1 MNDDTKAAAF
11 EQSQRNVI
19 ASEISGEAQL
29 KLEIIQ
35 SLLEPCDRSTYGQRL
50 KDGAEKLGISV
61 RSVQRLFK
69 KYQEQGLTALTST
82 SRADKGQHRI
92 EEFWQ
97 KFIVKTYLD
106 GNKGSKRMTPKQ
118 VALKVQA
125 KASELTAVID

>member
-1 MNDDTKAAAF
+1 MNDDTEGAAF

-61 RSVQRLFK
+61 RSV
-69 KYQEQGLTALTST
+69 
-82 SRADKGQHRI
+82 
-92 EEFWQ
+92 
-97 KFIVKTYLD
+97 
-106 GNKGSKRMTPKQ
+106 
-118 VALKVQA
+118 
-125 KASELTAVID
+125 